1 MAAVTVYDPGNVVQ
15 VIAGNP
21 PADQS
26 AQVAQLTADLAN
38 ANGTIS
44 TLNAAIA
51 AAKIAAQKD
60 KDADAQSVAGQG
72 VLDALP

>member
-26 AQVAQLTADLAN
+26 AQVAQLTADLAT